1 MYTRFE
7 SEARRGVKTKT
18 KTSEDVL
25 DGDLRR
31 WKRKVDPAVVADL
44 EKRFKTTRRRRRS
57 SDDVGDSGVD
67 DIIDD
72 VHKELSIWQVS

>member
-18 KTSEDVL
+18 TEDVL